1 MSETMVEQVR
11 TAVRMGQWWE
21 PAYADGTGYCATR
34 VGPVLKALEPLV
46 GLEKRAADAER
57 EAAQEKARNAELA
70 EQLRVAREAT
80 REAVD
85 REMALLTQCNY
96 ARDKVERTEA
106 WLASAKAQH
115 LADVGTLS
123 RCLEARDKRVAEL
136 EDRLRAPAEI
146 TVPAGYVRESW
157 VREQW
162 DQSWRAT
169 AEAHGHRC
177 FPGTLDSLA
186 VKDGIAGFKNRMGWR
201 K

>member
-1 MSETMVEQVR
+1 MSEPMEF
-11 TAVRMGQWWE
+11 E
-21 PAYADGTGYCATR
+21 
-34 VGPVLKALEPLV
+34 ALVVIGCGELAK
-46 GLEKRAADAER
+46 LRERAADAER
-57 EAAQEKARNAELA
+57 EAAQEKARNAEIV

-85 REMALLTQCNY
+85 REGALVTQCNY
-96 ARDKVERTEA
+96 ARDKVERLER
-106 WLASAKAQH
+106 WLASAKEQH

-136 EDRLRAPAEI
+136 EDAVKHYATTPK
-146 TVPAGYVRESW
+146 VPAGYVRESW